1 MYNVVG
7 ELSIMKIK
15 HLENIKAVI
24 FDLDGTLLDSC
35 KVWFEVDK
43 KFFAKRGREVPKDYG
58 KTIGTMGLAQA
69 AVYTKHT
76 YGIEETPEEIF
87 SEWMDMV
94 VEKYSDEVELK
105 PHAKAYLEYLSQN
118 DVPLAVATASSR
130 VMYEPCLK
138 NNGIYYYFDHICDV
152 KKFKDGKNS
161 PELFL
166 YVASLLECE
175 PSEILIFEDTLHAI
189 KVALDAG
196 FNVCAVY
203 EETCRDEK
211 EKQEISS
218 LYIHDF
224 KELLE

>member
-1 MYNVVG
+1 
-7 ELSIMKIK
+7 MKIK

-35 KVWFEVDK
+35 KVWFEVDQ

-69 AVYTKHT
+69 AVYTKNT
-76 YGIEETPEEIF
+76 YGFEESPEEIF

-94 VEKYSDEVELK
+94 VEKYTDEVTLK
-105 PHAKAYLEYLSQN
+105 PHVREYLEYLSNN
-118 DVPLAVATASSR
+118 DIPLAVATASSK

-152 KKFKDGKNS
+152 KKFKDGKNT

-166 YVASLLECE
+166 HVASLLGYN

-189 KVALDAG
+189 KVAIEAG
-196 FNVCAVY
+196 FNVCSVY
-203 EETCRDEK
+203 EETCNDEK
-211 EKQEISS
+211 EKKEISA

-224 KELLE
+224 KELLD